1 MALSKLADPSKAS
14 TSPLVQPS
22 IFEPAPVLRAER
34 PSAMALGGED
44 VFALIHGGHDAHVA
58 VCHQTAQGGRW
69 HERILTHDEA
79 RFAVAAV
86 NGAQDCYLSQ
96 HGFNGRNRRI
106 QSLRVLTSCAID
118 LDYYNRPALAGLTPD
133 AVMARIFA
141 RHAWLP
147 QPSAL
152 FGSGRGA
159 YLQWAFAQPLSA
171 YQLADWQA
179 VMDALIK
186 LLEPFGADPNA
197 KDASRVFRIV
207 GTVNS
212 KSGRTVTAH
221 QLGPRVPF
229 ETLHCAVLDAYR
241 LDQQQRQIQ
250 QIPTVANKRRSH
262 RPLSVGAPQGRTQVL
277 KPYEL
282 ALARLLDYRT
292 LAKLRG
298 TPRLTDGR
306 HRLLYAYAMSMCWF
320 RADVA
325 GVIAECENFAA
336 EHFTDPQYY
345 TARRIKSVLERLENP
360 TRPRIW
366 NGRQIANRYR
376 IRNDTLIR
384 LLDITPAEMRH
395 VKTLIDYPER
405 QRRRAARRRAAGAIE
420 RAAYLR
426 NAEQRR
432 AAILTLSAQ
441 GKTARAI
448 AAELG
453 VSRAQVYRILAAQP
467 ARAVAAK

>member
-1 MALSKLADPSKAS
+1 MALSELANPCTAS
-14 TSPLVQPS
+14 TLPEGQPHM
-22 IFEPAPVLRAER
+22 FEPASAHRAGW

-44 VFALIHGGHDAHVA
+44 VFALIHGGHDAYVA
-58 VCHQTAQGGRW
+58 LCHQTAQGGRW

-79 RFAVAAV
+79 RFAAAAM

-152 FGSGRGA
+152 FDSGRGA

-171 YQLADWQA
+171 HQLADWQA

-221 QLGPRVPF
+221 QLGPRVSF

-241 LDQQQRQIQ
+241 LDQQQRKLQ

-262 RPLSVGAPQGRTQVL
+262 RPVSVGAPGRTQVL
-277 KPYEL
+277 KPYAL

-306 HRLLYAYAMSMCWF
+306 HRLLYAYAISMCWF
-320 RADVA
+320 RTDVA
-325 GVIAECENFAA
+325 GVIAECGSFAT
-336 EHFTDPQYY
+336 EHFLDAQHY
-345 TARRIKSVLERLENP
+345 TARRIQSILERVENP
-360 TRPRIW
+360 ARPHIW

-384 LLDITPAEMRH
+384 LLDITPDEMRH
-395 VKTLIDYPER
+395 LKTLIDSPER
-405 QRRRAARRRAAGAIE
+405 QRRRAARRRAAGVIE
-420 RAAYLR
+420 RAVYLKQ
-426 NAEQRR
+426 AEQRR
-432 AAILTLSAQ
+432 AAILKLSAQ

-453 VSRAQVYRILAAQP
+453 VSRAQVYRILAAR
-467 ARAVAAK
+467 AGCAVAAK

>member
-1 MALSKLADPSKAS
+1 MSLSALANPYPAS
-14 TSPLVQPS
+14 TPPEGRPHR
-22 IFEPAPVLRAER
+22 FEPAAAHRAGS
-34 PSAMALGGED
+34 PSAVALGVED
-44 VFALIHGGHDAHVA
+44 AFALIHGGHDAHVA
-58 VCHQTAQGGRW
+58 VCHQAAQDGQW
-69 HERILTHDEA
+69 HERLLTHDDA

-118 LDYYNRPALAGLTPD
+118 LDYYHRPALAGLTPD

-152 FGSGRGA
+152 FSSGRGA
-159 YLQWAFAQPLSA
+159 YLQWAFVQPLLA
-171 YQLADWQA
+171 PQLADWQA
-179 VMDALIK
+179 VMDALVE

-197 KDASRVFRIV
+197 KDASRVLRIV

-212 KSGRTVTAH
+212 KSGRTVTAY

-241 LDQQQRQIQ
+241 LDQQQRTLQ
-250 QIPTVANKRRSH
+250 QPPTAASKRRSH
-262 RPLSVGAPQGRTQVL
+262 RPLSMGAPGHTQVL
-277 KPYEL
+277 KPYDL
-282 ALARLLDYRT
+282 ALARLIDYRT

-306 HRLLYAYAMSMCWF
+306 HRLLYAYAVSMCWF
-320 RADVA
+320 RTDVA
-325 GVIAECENFAA
+325 GVIAECESFAA
-336 EHFTDPQYY
+336 KYFADAQYY
-345 TARRIKSVLERLENP
+345 TVRRIKSVLERLEHQAM
-360 TRPRIW
+360 PRIW
-366 NGRQIANRYR
+366 NGRPVANRYR
-376 IRNDTLIR
+376 IKNSTLIR
-384 LLDITPAEMRH
+384 LLDITADEMRH
-395 VKTLIDYPER
+395 LQTLIDYPER
-405 QRRRAARRRAAGAIE
+405 QRRRAVRRRAAGVIE
-420 RAAYLR
+420 RAVYLR

-441 GKTARAI
+441 GKTARVI
-448 AAELG
+448 AAELR
-453 VSRAQVYRILAAQP
+453 VSRAQVYRILASPP
-467 ARAVAAK
+467 AHAVAAN